1 MKSKCEVRYASHPND
16 AKSYDTKAIR
26 EHFLI
31 DRLFIENE
39 LIMTYSMV
47 DRMVAGGAMPV
58 DTDVELI
65 ADPIFKADYFTT
77 RREIGIVNVGGEGII
92 EVSDKKYELN
102 FKEALYIGK
111 GDKKIVFKS
120 KDSSAPAK
128 FYFNSVPAHASY
140 PDKLITRKDAI
151 VIELGKQEEC
161 NRRILNKL
169 IVSETVQTCQLQLGM
184 TELLSGSVWNT
195 MPAHTHERRMEVYF
209 YFEVP
214 KGQAVCH
221 FMGQPDETRHIWL
234 SNEQA
239 VISPVWSIHSACA
252 TGNYTFIWG
261 MGGENFDYTDMQPAP
276 TSDLR

>member
-16 AKSYDTKAIR
+16 VKSYDTTKIR
-26 EHFLI
+26 EHFLVEK
-31 DRLFIENE
+31 LFFEDE
-39 LIMTYSMV
+39 LNITYSMV

-58 DTDVELI
+58 KESIELE
-65 ADPIFKADYFTT
+65 ALPIFKADYFTS
-77 RREIGIVNVGGEGII
+77 RRELGVVNIGGEGVIS
-92 EVSDKKYELN
+92 VGDDVYSLN
-102 FKEALYIGK
+102 YKEALYIGR
-111 GDKKIVFKS
+111 GDKKIVFSS
-120 KDSSAPAK
+120 KDCNNPAK

-140 PDKLITRKDAI
+140 PDKLITRRDAI
-151 VIELGKQEEC
+151 VIELGKQDEC
-161 NRRILNKL
+161 NRRVLNKL

-214 KGQAVCH
+214 QGQSVCH
-221 FMGQPDETRHIWL
+221 FMGEPDETRHIWL

-252 TGNYTFIWG
+252 TSNYTFIWG
-261 MGGENFDYTDMQPAP
+261 MGGENSDYTDMKPAP
-276 TSDLR
+276 TAELR

>member
-16 AKSYDTKAIR
+16 VKSYDTTKIR
-26 EHFLI
+26 EHFLVEK
-31 DRLFIENE
+31 LFVEDE
-39 LIMTYSMV
+39 LNITYSMV

-58 DTDVELI
+58 KESIELE
-65 ADPIFKADYFTT
+65 ALPIFKADYFTS
-77 RREIGIVNVGGEGII
+77 RRELGVINIGGEGVIS
-92 EVSDKKYELN
+92 VGDSVYSLN
-102 FKEALYIGK
+102 YKEALYIGR
-111 GDKKIVFKS
+111 GDKKIVFSS
-120 KDSSAPAK
+120 KDSNKPAK

-140 PDKLITRKDAI
+140 PDKLITRGDAI

-161 NRRILNKL
+161 NRRVLNKL

-214 KGQAVCH
+214 QGQSVCH
-221 FMGQPDETRHIWL
+221 FMGEPNETRHIWI

-252 TGNYTFIWG
+252 TSNYTFIWG
-261 MGGENFDYTDMQPAP
+261 MGGENSDYTDMKPAP
-276 TSDLR
+276 TAELR

>member
-16 AKSYDTKAIR
+16 VKSYDTTKIR
-26 EHFLI
+26 EHFLVEK
-31 DRLFIENE
+31 LFVEDE
-39 LIMTYSMV
+39 LNITYSMV

-58 DTDVELI
+58 KESIELE
-65 ADPIFKADYFTT
+65 ALPIFKADYFTS
-77 RREIGIVNVGGEGII
+77 RRELGVVNIGGEGII
-92 EVSDKKYELN
+92 SVGDDVYSLN
-102 FKEALYIGK
+102 YKEALYIGR
-111 GDKKIVFKS
+111 GDKKIVFSS
-120 KDSSAPAK
+120 KDSNNPAK

-140 PDKLITRKDAI
+140 PDKLITRRDAI

-161 NRRILNKL
+161 NRRVLNKL

-214 KGQAVCH
+214 QGQSVCH
-221 FMGQPDETRHIWL
+221 FMGEPNETRHIWI

-252 TGNYTFIWG
+252 TSNYTFIWG
-261 MGGENFDYTDMQPAP
+261 MGGENSDYTDMKPAP
-276 TSDLR
+276 TAELR

>member
-1 MKSKCEVRYASHPND
+1 MKQTCEIRYASHPND
-16 AKSYDTKAIR
+16 AKNYDTKAIR

-31 DRLFIENE
+31 DKLFIENE
-39 LIMTYSMV
+39 LLMTYSMV

-58 DTDVELI
+58 NTDVELI
-65 ADPIFKADYFTT
+65 ADPIFKAEYFTS
-77 RREIGIVNVGGEGII
+77 RREIGIVNIGGEGII
-92 EVSDKKYELN
+92 EVGDKKYEIN
-102 FKEALYIGK
+102 FKEALYVGK

-120 KDSSAPAK
+120 KDPSSPAK

-140 PDKLITRKDAI
+140 PDKLVTRKDAI

-184 TELLSGSVWNT
+184 TELLSGNVWNT

-209 YFEVP
+209 YFEVSR
-214 KGQAVCH
+214 GQAVCH

-261 MGGENFDYTDMQPAP
+261 MGGENSDYTDMQPAP
-276 TSDLR
+276 TSELR